1 MLSLLA
7 DAYFLREEHFLADY
21 LREVVVM
28 PDLEGDRAKE
38 ELVTQYAYTPYINLA
53 IVVLGLDHFRWSV

>member
-7 DAYFLREEHFLADY
+7 DAHFLREEHFLADY

-28 PDLEGDRAKE
+28 PDLEGDCAKE
-38 ELVTQYAYTPYINLA
+38 KLVSQYAYAPDIDLA
-53 IVVLGLDHFRWSV
+53 IVVL